1 MENRRNPKYRYNGA
15 SRPNAEKERSEL
27 DKLKKLEAEMDKGAA
42 DIAITISEMFRFM
55 TLSAALLPN
64 MELDTGIVRLKVDD
78 NGVFF
83 EISHPFRKQCKERNC
98 CGKHDLRE
106 EHDGYDDDEEEGLI
120 YDGD

>member
-83 EISHPFRKQCKERNC
+83 EISHPFRKQ
-98 CGKHDLRE
+98 
-106 EHDGYDDDEEEGLI
+106 HDGYDDDEEEGLI